1 MRVAILGTGYVGLTT
16 GVCFAWLGHDVVCLD
31 TNEAKVASLL
41 AGKIPIY
48 EPGLEELLA
57 LSKCRMRFT
66 GDYAEAVPQADVV
79 IIAVGT
85 PPSPDGSPDLRY
97 LRAASEQVG
106 QCLDGDFT
114 VVVNKS
120 TVPIGSG
127 NWVESLTYAYEK
139 KHGQVR
145 GDRCGVESGFSR
157 EPALADSLIRSLV
170 SAETTRSP

>member
-31 TNEAKVASLL
+31 TNEEKVASLL

-48 EPGLEELLA
+48 EPGLAELLDA
-57 LSKCRMRFT
+57 SRARLQFT
-66 GDYAEAVPQADVV
+66 CNYSEAVPQADVV

-106 QCLDGDFT
+106 RCLEGDFT

-127 NWVESLTYAYEK
+127 NWVESLIRGAYEK
-139 KHGQVR
+139 QN
-145 GDRCGVESGFSR
+145 
-157 EPALADSLIRSLV
+157 
-170 SAETTRSP
+170 